1 MAPSGFGRSRKMTRL
16 EQMQKAVKEYHQKHP
31 EVWDAFE
38 RFTFDRIE
46 RGFKSYSVKA
56 IFERIRWDMTDVGGD
71 GVNEFKIGNNHPTFY
86 ARRFMKMYPQHEGFF
101 RTRTQISAFS
111 PARLDG
117 EALPSD
123 VQ

>member
-1 MAPSGFGRSRKMTRL
+1 MAPSGYGKSKKMTRL

-46 RGFKSYSVKA
+46 RGFKNYSVKA
-56 IFERIRWDMTDVGGD
+56 IFERIRWDMNEVGGD

-86 ARRFMKMYPQHEGFF
+86 ARRFMNMYPQHEGFF

-117 EALPSD
+117 DTRPSD
-123 VQ
+123 VR